1 MRGYTHALPITPQA
15 SFATAPFSFNFD
27 QIPGLYVK
35 KKVGLRIKTIASLEI
50 THIPKNFLLFKK
62 LVAFVTYTVPIACN
76 SSTPKL
82 SNLRSS
88 ASRRMRVSHAPVSSS
103 PAPPGLFASTN
114 GRKRSTSFS
123 VSIRTRASRARLR
136 SRSCA
141 SSFARCSGVSLE
153 RFLE

>member
-1 MRGYTHALPITPQA
+1 VRRHTHALPITPHA

-27 QIPGLYVK
+27 QIPGLYGGK
-35 KKVGLRIKTIASLEI
+35 SWCKTIASLKF

-88 ASRRMRVSHAPVSSS
+88 ASRRMRISHAAVSSS
-103 PAPPGLFASTN
+103 PAPPGFFASTN

-123 VSIRTRASRARLR
+123 VSIRTRTSRARLR
-136 SRSCA
+136 SRSCS